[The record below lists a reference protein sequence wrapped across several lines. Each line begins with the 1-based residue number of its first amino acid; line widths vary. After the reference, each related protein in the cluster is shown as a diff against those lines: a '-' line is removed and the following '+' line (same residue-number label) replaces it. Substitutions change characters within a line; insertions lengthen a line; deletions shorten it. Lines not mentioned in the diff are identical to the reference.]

1 MASIEDQDPSWAL
14 GERDDPLA
22 GVEVEPDVSVPGG
35 RRAMVDPDDL
45 PAPGGDPEEITE
57 QLLDSG
63 AADEDASLKPAFEA
77 DPDVI
82 AEELRDH

>member
-1 MASIEDQDPSWAL
+1 MASIEDHDPSWAL

-22 GVEVEPDVSVPGG
+22 EVEVEPDVSVPSG

-63 AADEDASLKPAFEA
+63 AGDEDESLKPAFEA
-77 DPDVI
+77 DPDII
-82 AEELRDH
+82 AEERREY

>member
-22 GVEVEPDVSVPGG
+22 EVEVEPDVSVPGG

-57 QLLDSG
+57 QLLDS
-63 AADEDASLKPAFEA
+63 AAAAEDESLKPAFEA

-82 AEELRDH
+82 SEERREY

>member
-1 MASIEDQDPSWAL
+1 MVSVDDQDPSWAL

-22 GVEVEPDVSVPGG
+22 EVEVEPDVSVPGG

-63 AADEDASLKPAFEA
+63 AADEDDSLRPAFEA
-77 DPDVI
+77 DPDI
-82 AEELRDH
+82 LAEERREY